1 MTKEELIALIKKN
14 PVSFGCGAL
23 SLALAVGLYLRS
35 EAIPEAEDEL
45 ALKSAEAQRY
55 ALNLKSSSQL
65 KEQHEALVADNKTI
79 ESRMVRVSQYGVNTQ
94 FFYKL
99 FADTGVKQ
107 LDFRQ
112 STASANVPKG
122 GKATFFPV
130 AFSVSVQGSFA
141 QIIDFLRQLEDGAH
155 YCRVLNATCSGGA
168 GNRAGPLTLSL
179 NLELLGLP

>member
-55 ALNLKSSSQL
+55 ALNLKSSTQL

-79 ESRMVRVSQYGVNTQ
+79 ESRMVRV
-94 FFYKL
+94 
-99 FADTGVKQ
+99 
-107 LDFRQ
+107 
-112 STASANVPKG
+112 
-122 GKATFFPV
+122 
-130 AFSVSVQGSFA
+130 
-141 QIIDFLRQLEDGAH
+141 
-155 YCRVLNATCSGGA
+155 
-168 GNRAGPLTLSL
+168 
-179 NLELLGLP
+179 